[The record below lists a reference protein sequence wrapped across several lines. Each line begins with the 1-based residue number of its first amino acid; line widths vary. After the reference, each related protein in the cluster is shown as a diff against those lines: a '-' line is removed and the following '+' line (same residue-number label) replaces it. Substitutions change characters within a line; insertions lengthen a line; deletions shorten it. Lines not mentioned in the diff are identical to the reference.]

1 MQIIKRE
8 PFANGGYPPIQSWS
22 GVTPP
27 EGYASVPDT
36 LDTATFYAHNSFV
49 TLTVEGDTVTA
60 MAPNTTAWEAW
71 KASLPPE
78 PDLEP
83 DLEPTLEERL
93 TALEEENKT
102 IKDENKLLTE
112 QVRALSDQNDFQE
125 ELIVELAGVV
135 YA

>member
-36 LDTATFYAHNSFV
+36 LDTAAYFAHNGFV
-49 TLTVEGDTVTA
+49 TLTVEGNTVTA

-71 KASLPPE
+71 KASLPP
-78 PDLEP
+78 EP

-112 QVRALSDQNDFQE
+112 QVSALSDQNDFQE